1 MKRCSMLLAACL
13 FTATF
18 LLAQKPAPI
27 NSGEVMEKALKLHNE
42 EKYKEAIQ
50 LYKQVPR
57 NDTNYTYSLYE
68 TAFSQSADNDLDGA
82 IKTCRLGLQQR
93 NDSYEADFRLLLAS
107 CVDDKGMSEEA
118 LKIYDSALLKYP
130 NLQGLLLN
138 KGLTMMRLKR
148 ISEAEAIFKDLL
160 LRNPFYASAHYRLGQ
175 CALQKGELI
184 QAVMCFYTYL
194 LNNPGGTQS
203 GSIIKILDN
212 LSKGTDDVME
222 VVNKRQAGPSGNLAL
237 VEQIVLSKIALDK
250 GYKILTDLDDPIIR
264 QLQVIMEK
272 LEYDKD
278 DPDFY
283 MQYYVP
289 LLKDLF
295 NKGLFEPAIFEAFS
309 NLKLETIQ
317 RYLKKNPK
325 EIDKAV
331 SVVSEYQIMIRS
343 TREPDYTKRLTT
355 DPIYQYDNGILY
367 GKGKMK
373 GDVLTGRAEFYY
385 KNGNIKSFG
394 DFTDNGK
401 KQGKWT
407 YYYDNGQPSGF
418 DYWEKGEQTGEDLT
432 YNKHGVLIT
441 KAYYKNGKL
450 NGEKTSYFSPG
461 HVLSSIVY
469 KDDKEEGKYLTF
481 YTNGRRKIEAI
492 TSNGEFNGAYKGYY
506 ENGKIKI
513 VTSYLNEKQ
522 EGSYKSYYENGQLE
536 FEGMYKNDLLEGEAK
551 TYHPNSKLMRTATY
565 VKGEIEGD
573 EIEYSD
579 ESILLQ
585 KVPHKKSKVEGL
597 ASYYDSEGKLYC
609 TFLYDNNKLKVAKYF
624 DKSGKEISTSVRQN
638 KLISL
643 VNYNEQRFKSFT
655 AVYNDDAEKQGDEI
669 FYYNSGQI
677 KESNTYVKGILE
689 GVSTGYYPNGKKQ
702 YEANYAEGKKN
713 GYTRNYFLNGQLS
726 SEGWYSDDELNGDW
740 VEYNEKGNITSI
752 TTYLN
757 NDIYGI
763 KQGFLANGKL
773 DDEEVYENGWLTAI
787 YQYDT
792 LGNRIHTMELK
803 NGSGPYTGIYYNGK
817 KKYEG
822 VYKNGKPDGLFTI
835 NHFDGSVQIKKTYD
849 MGLLTGS
856 YTEYYYGGQL
866 SVEGNYELGDKKGT
880 WKSYS
885 LDGKLSREER
895 YTDGKLSGLTTYYFP
910 DGKPEREIMYKDGL
924 RNGLYKRY
932 AADGSLVI
940 AMQYKDDVAYAFTYQ
955 DKNKQL
961 LPYQPIG
968 GDKAKVKSY
977 FSNGT
982 VSAEMEYLDGE
993 LVGSYRIY
1001 YPDGKVYYEE
1011 ENLENGLTH
1020 GRLAEYYPAGK
1031 KKYGY
1036 TYYYNNLEGPYKDFF
1051 EDGTVKEEGTGY
1063 NGSLNG
1069 SQKIYNASG
1078 KLIETRIYYFGTLL
1092 NVIK

>member
-18 LLAQKPAPI
+18 LSAQRSAPI
-27 NSGEVMEKALKLHNE
+27 NSGEVIAKAIKLHNE

-50 LYKQVPR
+50 LYQQVPR
-57 NDTNYTYSLYE
+57 NDTNYLHALYE

-82 IKTCRLGLQQR
+82 IKTCRIGLQQTKD
-93 NDSYEADFRLLLAS
+93 NYEADFRLLLAS

-118 LKIYDSALLKYP
+118 LKLYDSALVKYP
-130 NLQGLLLN
+130 NMQGMLLN
-138 KGLTMMRLKR
+138 KGVTLLRMKR
-148 ISEAEAIFKDLL
+148 TSEAETIFKNLL
-160 LRNPFYASAHYRLGQ
+160 IRNPFYSSAHFRLGQ

-184 QAVMCFYTYL
+184 PAVMCLYTYL
-194 LNNPGGTQS
+194 LNTPGGTQS
-203 GSIIKILDN
+203 SNIIKILDN
-212 LSKGTDDVME
+212 FSKGTDDVME
-222 VVNKRQAGPSGNLAL
+222 VVNKRKEAPSGNFAL

-295 NKGLFEPAIFEAFS
+295 NKNLFEPAIFEAFS
-309 NLKLETIQ
+309 NLKLEAIQ
-317 RYLKKNPK
+317 HYIKKNPK

-331 SVVSEYQIMIRS
+331 SVISDYLSKIRT

-355 DPIYQYDNGILY
+355 DPLYQYDNGILY
-367 GKGKMK
+367 GKGKLK
-373 GDVLTGRAEFYY
+373 GDLLVGRVEFYY

-394 DFTDNGK
+394 DFDDNGK

-407 YYYDNGQPSGF
+407 YYYENGQPSGI

-432 YNKHGVLIT
+432 YNQHGVLTI

-450 NGEKTSYFSPG
+450 DGEKTKYYSPG
-461 HVLSSIVY
+461 HLLSSIMY
-469 KDDKEEGKYLTF
+469 KEGKEEGKYLTF
-481 YTNGRRKIEAI
+481 YANGRKKVETT
-492 TSNGEFNGAYKGYY
+492 TSNDSYNGPYKSYY

-513 VTSYLNEKQ
+513 VTSYANEKL

-585 KVPHKKSKVEGL
+585 KISYKKGKAEGL
-597 ASYYDSEGKLYC
+597 ASYYDSEGKLYS

-624 DKSGKEISTSVRQN
+624 DNTGKEISTSVRQN

-643 VNYNEQRFKSFT
+643 VNYNQQRFKSFT
-655 AVYNDDAEKQGDEI
+655 AVYNDDGEKQGDEI
-669 FYYNSGQI
+669 FYYNSGQV
-677 KESNTYVKGILE
+677 KESNTYVKGLLQ

-702 YEANYAEGKKN
+702 YEVNYADGKKN
-713 GYTRNYFLNGQLS
+713 GFTRNYFLNGQIS
-726 SEGWYSDDELNGDW
+726 SEGWYSDDDLNGDW
-740 VEYNEKGNITSI
+740 VEYNETGSI
-752 TTYLN
+752 TAITYYLN
-757 NDIYGI
+757 NDIYGV
-763 KQGFLANGKL
+763 KQSFLPNGKL
-773 DDEEVYENGWLTAI
+773 DEEEVYENGWLTAI

-803 NGSGPYTGIYYNGK
+803 NSSGPYTGIYYDGR

-822 VYKNGKPDGLFTI
+822 VYKNGKPDGTFMI
-835 NHFDGSVQIKKTYD
+835 YYFDGSVQIKKTYD

-856 YTEYYYGGQL
+856 YTEYYYGGQP
-866 SVEGNYELGDKKGT
+866 STEGKYELGDKAGT
-880 WKSYS
+880 WKYYS
-885 LDGKLSREER
+885 LDGKLSQEDH
-895 YTDGKLSGLTTYYFP
+895 YTDGKLSGLQTFYFP
-910 DGKPEREIMYKDGL
+910 DGKPEREIMYKNGQ

-932 AADGSLVI
+932 AVDGSLAI
-940 AMQYKDDVAYAFTYQ
+940 AMQYKDEVPFSFSYE

-961 LPYQPIG
+961 LPYQPIA
-968 GDKAKVKSY
+968 GDKSKIKSY

-993 LVGSYRIY
+993 LVGSYRLY

-1020 GRLAEYYPAGK
+1020 GKLAEYYKNGK
-1031 KKYGY
+1031 KKSEY
-1036 TYYYNNLEGPYKDFF
+1036 TYYYNNLEGPYKDYF
-1051 EDGTVKEEGTGY
+1051 EDGTVKEEGAGY
-1063 NGSLNG
+1063 KGTLNG
-1069 SQKIYNASG
+1069 QQKIYNASD
-1078 KLIETRIYYFGTLL
+1078 KLVETRIIYFGTIL